1 MKRPRTEALA
11 LLLGLAGCQA
21 EQPPK
26 FGTEHL
32 YVEPSDNDV
41 VCQGTLANMEAQVV
55 RVAGIVGF
63 ELNSRIVVYY
73 GPSAVE
79 EHCGSE
85 SGGCARDL
93 GEVAASGF
101 SSYHELVHAI
111 RQLSHGGIVGN
122 EFFEEGLAVVLSG
135 FRPIPYIALGDAMNV
150 ERGPSQF
157 ATDFREDGD
166 FTHGDYP
173 VAAHFVSWLR
183 TEWGDEVLVP
193 FLNDE
198 RYLTTEGIDIAF
210 AEHFGLSID
219 EADSAWRATSAE
231 EYRWGEVCDPA
242 RDLAWSGATLD
253 FVGEVACDL
262 DTTLGP
268 GPRPGETILTRS
280 NCFMLDD
287 AATLRAEFAS
297 PAGRVTFAN
306 VECEPV
312 GGLTPEH
319 FQRKYLSPGEAL
331 ELPFAP
337 CQWEI
342 MVETALAEP
351 IEFSVRLTR
360 L

>member
-1 MKRPRTEALA
+1 MSYSRIEALV
-11 LLLGLAGCQA
+11 LGLLGLVGCRA
-21 EQPPK
+21 EEPAV
-26 FGTEHL
+26 FVTDHL
-32 YVEPSDNDV
+32 RVEPSDNDV
-41 VCQGTLANMEAQVV
+41 VCRGTLARMEAQVV
-55 RVAGIVGF
+55 RVANILGV
-63 ELNSRIVVYY
+63 ELDSTIAVYY

-79 EHCGSE
+79 DNCGEAGGCGS
-85 SGGCARDL
+85 SKG
-93 GEVAASGF
+93 ASGDF
-101 SSYHELVHAI
+101 ATIQHELVHAVRFI
-111 RQLSHGGIVGN
+111 KGGIGTR
-122 EFFEEGLAVVLSG
+122 FFEEGLAGVLQG
-135 FRPIPYIALGDAMNV
+135 VRPIPVYFSAQAGSV
-150 ERGPSQF
+150 ERGPKVLAMIPWDEF
-157 ATDFREDGD
+157 AW
-166 FTHGDYP
+166 GDYP